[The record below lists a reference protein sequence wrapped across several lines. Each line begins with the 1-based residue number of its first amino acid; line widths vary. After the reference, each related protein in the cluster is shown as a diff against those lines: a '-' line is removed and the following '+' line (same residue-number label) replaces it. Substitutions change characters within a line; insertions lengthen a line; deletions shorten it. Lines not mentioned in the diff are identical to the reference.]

1 MAFDNRHSSTHSWTA
16 PNVWGTAPPKSPT
29 QGTVSSFLGQEY
41 TPSSPPSSRSRPRS
55 LTLLMNTFSSGTSAT
70 SHAPPPPQTPL
81 HQIDEEQPRRAYPTL
96 HEVLHNTSQPPYTLS
111 SFMAFL
117 SMMHSLETLEFL
129 LDASRYR
136 SLYQQT
142 FVTPNLSPLQSA
154 HPDSDRIKTMWLR
167 LIDAYVRPG
176 GSREVN
182 LPGELRDSLL
192 RAPAQY
198 TPPPP
203 ELLDASVNH
212 IYNLMRD
219 GVLAA
224 FIANCDQ
231 NNLPPTSKSTD
242 LSFTRNLWN
251 KSPAGSKLL
260 NRNNS
265 SSSGN
270 SSRSSSAE
278 LHSPAT
284 SVSSTP
290 QPISIPYP
298 MSSPHRSSFPPPSTR
313 SMQSG
318 FLSQSI
324 TTNLEDSHLD
334 SYLEN
339 TSDEMSDIEEGS
351 NGRNSSSGR
360 ASPMTPPL
368 TPPPQGEGS
377 PVREGGMWGRRVRE
391 KFRLRK
397 S

>member
-1 MAFDNRHSSTHSWTA
+1 MAVDNRHSSAHSWTA

-55 LTLLMNTFSSGTSAT
+55 LTLLMNTFSSSTSAT
-70 SHAPPPPQTPL
+70 SHSAPPPTIPL
-81 HQIDEEQPRRAYPTL
+81 QQIDEEPTKRLYPTL

-129 LDASRYR
+129 IDASRYR
-136 SLYQQT
+136 TTYDQT
-142 FVTPNLSPLQSA
+142 FVTSNVTPPQSA
-154 HPDSDRIKTMWLR
+154 HPDSERIKTMWLR

-182 LPGELRDSLL
+182 LPGELRDALL
-192 RAPAQY
+192 HAPVLFA
-198 TPPPP
+198 PPPP

-219 GVLAA
+219 GVLSA
-224 FIANCDQ
+224 FIAHCDQ
-231 NNLPPTSKSTD
+231 NNPPPSSKPSD
-242 LSFTRNLWN
+242 ISFTRNLWN

-260 NRNNS
+260 NRTNS
-265 SSSGN
+265 FSSGH
-270 SSRSSSAE
+270 SSRSSSVE
-278 LHSPAT
+278 LVSPIT
-284 SVSSTP
+284 SVSSTS

-298 MSSPHRSSFPPPSTR
+298 VSSPHRGPLPHSSTR
-313 SMQSG
+313 PVQHG

-324 TTNLEDSHLD
+324 TTHLDDSHID
-334 SYLEN
+334 SCLEN

-351 NGRNSSSGR
+351 LGRNSSSGR

-397 S
+397 N